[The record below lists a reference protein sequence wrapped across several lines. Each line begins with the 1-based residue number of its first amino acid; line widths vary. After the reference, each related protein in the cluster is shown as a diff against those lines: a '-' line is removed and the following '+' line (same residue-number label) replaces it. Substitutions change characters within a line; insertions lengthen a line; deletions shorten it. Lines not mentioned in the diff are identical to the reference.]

1 MRMPPK
7 KRVKKV
13 ENDFVSDSENAENIA
28 PKLKQTVS
36 KTIDS
41 KESVGYIDLIS
52 SDTENDENV
61 APAAK
66 AAESSG
72 VNTRLARACKRTVSV
87 RKSLELKSK
96 VALNQEVEDAKVATL
111 KSKKTTSHKSASNIL
126 VSSSLV
132 NQPLLSSSNNQP
144 NSIPETNDH
153 AYSKK
158 KNDEEPMGK

>member
-1 MRMPPK
+1 MPPK

-13 ENDFVSDSENAENIA
+13 ENDCVSDSENAENIA

-41 KESVGYIDLIS
+41 KESIRCIDLIS

-61 APAAK
+61 APVAK
-66 AAESSG
+66 AESTS

-96 VALNQEVEDAKVATL
+96 DILNQEVDTKVATL
-111 KSKKTTSHKSASNIL
+111 KSKKATSHKSASNIL
-126 VSSSLV
+126 ASSSLV

-144 NSIPETNDH
+144 NSNQKTN
-153 AYSKK
+153 AQATYSKK
-158 KNDEEPMGK
+158 ENDEEPMGK